1 MEVDRTHGGPRDR
14 GSADSYYYRDY
25 SPHYWPNGTGNGIK
39 VVDLTDDQ
47 IKEYR
52 AGWDENEEL
61 GHFKDWG

>member
-14 GSADSYYYRDY
+14 GGADSYYGRGY
-25 SPHYWPNGTGNGIK
+25 SPHYWPDGTNHGIK